1 MIDVPLSIVAWCLV
15 VAIQAVIH
23 YVVLGARRE
32 RQIQKDEDLIIEESL
47 SLATNEGSID
57 AGDEQIIATHQDSF
71 TLPDIGI
78 PDVTLEG
85 QKLLD
90 GDEPQDFLQLLTQT
104 GSELAQVRTYIP
116 YVPYICT

>member
-23 YVVLGARRE
+23 YVVLGSRRE

-57 AGDEQIIATHQDSF
+57 AAGDERVNILTHQDSF
-71 TLPDIGI
+71 TLPDIGV
-78 PDVTLEG
+78 PENASVLLDD

-104 GSELAQVRTYIP
+104 GSELVQVRKLIAH
-116 YVPYICT
+116 